1 MPDQKLEAELR
12 PMFGKPPQAVV
23 DFFNKKTV
31 LGPNYHWDWSDT
43 LRHTHDRV
51 FVVSKAT
58 SIDLVK
64 DIKRAL
70 RESIANGMP
79 YQDFANRIIPTL
91 KDKGWWGGE
100 KHVEADAWVDDGT
113 GKKVKKKLEADVVLN
128 HRRLRQIY
136 DTNMK
141 TAYSAGRYA
150 KMMEHAE
157 EMPFWRYVAK
167 PPGPTRREAH
177 QALHNMVFRYDDP
190 IWASHYPPNG
200 WGCQCRVERL
210 DKRALE
216 RKYKRPADEV
226 VQASTEDN
234 FQTESVKIQG
244 KTETLTGYKVGGTTV
259 FPDKGWDYAPGEYSY
274 RSKRLLEN
282 QIMAL
287 PPGEPRDKLR
297 TQLEA
302 SFKKDFELFT
312 KVETPLQL
320 KQDTKMPI
328 GLLDEAATEWLNKQR
343 DSKLPIQLKT
353 SILTAQGNRINHA
366 RRPDKRAKVNEL
378 GYDIAMPADLLGKL
392 PDLLQTYEPRFLNGA
407 LTYWSEEFKGAGQE
421 PDRWRWKIVFEL
433 DPKDGRAAYTF
444 KTATKE
450 DASAYIHSKSIKE

>member
-23 DFFNKKTV
+23 EFFEKKNP
-31 LGPNYHWDWSDT
+31 LGPDHHWDWSDT
-43 LRHTHDRV
+43 LRHANDRV

-58 SIDLVK
+58 SLDLVK
-64 DIKRAL
+64 DIKGAL

-100 KHVEADAWVDDGT
+100 KHVETDARVDDGT
-113 GKKVKKKLEADVVLN
+113 GKKIKKKLEADVVLN

-244 KTETLTGYKVGGTTV
+244 KTETLTGYKVGSTTV

-274 RSKRLLEN
+274 RTKRLLEN
-282 QIMAL
+282 KIMEL
-287 PPGEPRDKLR
+287 PPGSAKTELQS
-297 TQLEA
+297 QLEE
-302 SFKKDFELFT
+302 SFKKDFALFT
-312 KVETPLQL
+312 KVETRI
-320 KQDTKMPI
+320 KQTMREEISI
-328 GLLDEAATEWLNKQR
+328 GLLDDELAT
-343 DSKLPIQLKT
+343 KLDGKT
-353 SILTAQGNRINHA
+353 YRPNGGERRTVKLESSILTTYNWNLTHA
-366 RRPDKRAKVNEL
+366 IRPNKDGK
-378 GYDIAMPADLLGKL
+378 GIAIPEELLGKL
-392 PDLLQTYEPRFLNGA
+392 PELLQSYTPTFENGA
-407 LTYWSEEFKGAGQE
+407 LIYYSDSFGEGRGGF
-421 PDRWRWKIVFEL
+421 RWRLVFEL
-433 DPKDGRAAYTF
+433 KKPTFERYVF
-444 KTATKE
+444 KTAQKVPN
-450 DASAYIHSKSIKE
+450 SAFSVKNVLK